1 MIPCV
6 CPSFFIQKFKH
17 LVFISPDYLLMYE
30 IYLFLQ
36 YVEVYTFKIRNSLS
50 KFVTNKHIDI
60 QNNGYHQQ
68 RNAYLIVWNLL
79 KKFVDMWQPG
89 SLIFQKPTITIKDS
103 LYSGVIKNFILVF
116 KFLRFGPFIRNLSA
130 EQLGINLIAYLLK
143 FLNISHLQPHFYG
156 CFHRAWN
163 CRTWSKFGCRRH
175 LHMTWRTI
183 HRSQHICRHNLKNLK
198 NFI

>member
-89 SLIFQKPTITIKDS
+89 SLIFQKPTVTIKNS
-103 LYSGVIKNFILVF
+103 LYYRESNFFQIIV
-116 KFLRFGPFIRNLSA
+116 KFLRYI
-130 EQLGINLIAYLLK
+130 
-143 FLNISHLQPHFYG
+143 
-156 CFHRAWN
+156 
-163 CRTWSKFGCRRH
+163 T
-175 LHMTWRTI
+175 T
-183 HRSQHICRHNLKNLK
+183 RSQRRIA
-198 NFI
+198 NFIAVPVEVFEHCQLAATSLWLLPLSLEQQDLVEVWMPMASSYDLAYHPSQSTHLPS